1 MVDVVS
7 KYSVHYPLIK
17 FTCKKLEDKRT
28 DVTTHA
34 VPRPAALTDPGD
46 SQEDLKQEDLINLMN
61 QVRSD
66 ILRRHYGQ
74 GQISKETVLIFKYWD
89 VLQMGVNLIM
99 TKPNTVQA
107 KKNVFLL
114 FVNNR
119 LVESDKIRKVVDNAY
134 AMYQPKGGYSYLVY
148 MALSVRP
155 DLIDVNVH
163 PTKKQVIIERQD
175 DLCELLGELIDFNF
189 TQQTASR
196 QMQV

>member
-1 MVDVVS
+1 
-7 KYSVHYPLIK
+7 
-17 FTCKKLEDKRT
+17 
-28 DVTTHA
+28 
-34 VPRPAALTDPGD
+34 
-46 SQEDLKQEDLINLMN
+46 
-61 QVRSD
+61 
-66 ILRRHYGQ
+66 
-74 GQISKETVLIFKYWD
+74 
-89 VLQMGVNLIM
+89 MGVNLIM

-107 KKNVFLL
+107 KKNMYLL

-119 LVESDKIRKVVDNAY
+119 LVESDKIKRVIENGY

-175 DLCELLGELIDFNF
+175 DLCELLGDLLDFTF

-196 QMQV
+196 QFQAQTKQVPKTPESVDRSIDRSIDRSMDKSAEKFTQENNKDHDEPMPYVH